1 MLKLVQ
7 GRRVSQNLVL
17 IRIFNRNNMTRKEQ
31 IKFKVI
37 LKSRKTNS
45 VKKSA
50 KSTLDRFSESS
61 ENT

>member
-1 MLKLVQ
+1 M
-7 GRRVSQNLVL
+7 VL
-17 IRIFNRNNMTRKEQ
+17 IRVFNRNNMTRKEQ
-31 IKFKVI
+31 IKFKVM

-50 KSTLDRFSESS
+50 KSTLVRFSESS